1 MYTAAP
7 VTPELPEPQ
16 ESKAGNQK
24 NRKTQL
30 INSLRLKYEKKKNY
44 LTSRTVM
51 KIVVNVPDKVGA
63 LIIEGKVFP
72 FISSHLDPSNLIPSP
87 HFSSLLSSLSSL
99 LSSPL
104 FSSLLSSLL
113 SSPLSSPLRSPLL
126 NKSSPSNWQLVTTRV
141 PSPEKEIADPLLLPL
156 NWHSSNRKVSP
167 YHNKQATN
175 ISIVA

>member
-104 FSSLLSSLL
+104 SSFKQVLTIKLAT
-113 SSPLSSPLRSPLL
+113 RY
-126 NKSSPSNWQLVTTRV
+126 NKSAISRERDCRPIAAA
-141 PSPEKEIADPLLLPL
+141 PELAFFQPKGLTL
-156 NWHSSNRKVSP
+156 S
-167 YHNKQATN
+167 
-175 ISIVA
+175 